1 MPTQQQQAKTN
12 TSLSPET
19 QKVIDAF
26 NKLGT
31 DDKLAL
37 LYYAYEEMGEQ
48 ITPAAPS
55 AAEPELAP
63 KLLGDYL
70 ELSDDEQLQ
79 IMRDIAEKK
88 DTEWSRL
95 YGGLKANNQLVV
107 WYSWAQ
113 EMGNKVVDFPQDYKA
128 NSATNKALEN
138 IEKLEFEQQISFLRQ
153 VASEMGYSEVKPTPT
168 QQETGKTPSL

>member
-1 MPTQQQQAKTN
+1 MSTQEQQAKAT
-12 TSLSPET
+12 TTLPEET
-19 QKVIDAF
+19 QKVVDAY
-26 NKLGT
+26 NQLGT

-55 AAEPELAP
+55 AADPELAP

-79 IMRDIAEKK
+79 IMRDIVAKK
-88 DTEWSRL
+88 DTEWSRM

-113 EMGNKVVDFPQDYKA
+113 EMGKKVVDLPQGYKA
-128 NSATNKALEN
+128 ASAVKDELGK
-138 IEKLEFEQQISFLRQ
+138 IEKLEFEQQISFLRE
-153 VASEMGYSEVKPTPT
+153 VASGMGYSEVKAPQT